1 MTMTET
7 TILNH
12 PKERAIFMAHRLG
25 HRHDGNVSEIV
36 SKRSSRNA
44 KLAKIPLGIAGRAA
58 VGFGRKL
65 AGGDKREI
73 NAELNQKAA
82 EQLFA
87 VLGELKG
94 GAMKFGQALSVMEAA
109 VPEEFGEHYR
119 EALTKLQAAAPPMP
133 AAAVHR
139 QLDQQLGTGWRQRF
153 REFDDSPTASAS
165 IGQVHK
171 AVWSDGRVVAV
182 KVQYPGA
189 DEALRADLKTLN
201 RMAGMMSAVIPGAD
215 VKPILA
221 EISERT
227 EEELDYRIEAGYQRQ
242 FAKAFDGHP
251 RFLVPKVVASAPK
264 VIVTE
269 WLDGGTPVSKII
281 QQGAEDPEG
290 TVALRNGT
298 AALMAEFHFSSPSIA
313 GLLHADPHPGNF
325 MVLPDGRL
333 AVIDYGA
340 CAPLPNGFPKILG
353 QLVALEVEDRYD
365 ELTALLHDNGWVI
378 PGKTVSREEIQ
389 SYLRPFTDPIKTET
403 FHFTRRWMQRVAGK
417 ATDIS
422 NSEMMK
428 TARSLQ
434 LPAEHVMIFRVLGG
448 SVGICAQLDA
458 EVPFM
463 KLMQDWVPGY
473 AETLRTAS

>member
-1 MTMTET
+1 MDNTDGDDPRE
-7 TILNH
+7 H
-12 PKERAIFMAHRLG
+12 PIPLAPRLG

-65 AGGDKREI
+65 AGGDKTEI

-153 REFDDSPTASAS
+153 KHFDDNPTASAS

-171 AVWSDGRVVAV
+171 AEWTDGRIVAV

-189 DEALRADLKTLN
+189 DEALRSDLKTLN
-201 RMAGMMSAVIPGAD
+201 RMASMISALIPGAD

-227 EEELDYRIEAGYQRQ
+227 EEELDYRIEGGHQRQ
-242 FAKAFDGHP
+242 FAKAFAEHP
-251 RFLVPKVVASAPK
+251 RFVVPKVVASAPK

-269 WLDGGTPVSKII
+269 WLDNATPVSKII
-281 QQGAEDPEG
+281 ERGIEDPAG
-290 TVALRNGT
+290 TLELRNRT
-298 AALMAEFHFSSPSIA
+298 AGLMGEFHFSSPAIA

-325 MVLPDGRL
+325 MVLEDGRL

-340 CAPLPNGFPKILG
+340 CAPLPNGFPSILG

-365 ELTALLHDNGWVI
+365 ELVELLHANGWVI
-378 PGKTVSREEIQ
+378 PGKTVSRKEIQ
-389 SYLRPFTDPIKTET
+389 DYLRPFTDPIKTET
-403 FHFTRRWMQRVAGK
+403 FHFTRKWMQRVAGK

-422 NSEMMK
+422 NTDMMK

-458 EVPFM
+458 EIPFM

-473 AETLRTAS
+473 AEYRTAS

>member
-1 MTMTET
+1 MGDPGEHR
-7 TILNH
+7 I
-12 PKERAIFMAHRLG
+12 PIAPRLG

-65 AGGDKREI
+65 AGGDKTEI

-133 AAAVHR
+133 AAAVHK

-153 REFDDSPTASAS
+153 KHFDDTPTASAS

-171 AVWSDGRVVAV
+171 AEWSDGRTVAV

-189 DEALRADLKTLN
+189 DEALRSDLKTLN
-201 RMAGMMSAVIPGAD
+201 RMASMIGALIPGAD

-227 EEELDYRIEAGYQRQ
+227 EEELDYRIEGGHQRQ
-242 FAKAFDGHP
+242 FAKAFAEHP

-269 WLDGGTPVSKII
+269 WLDNATPVSKII
-281 QQGAEDPEG
+281 ERGAADPAG
-290 TVALRNGT
+290 TVELRNRT
-298 AALMAEFHFSSPSIA
+298 AALMGEFHFSSPAIA

-325 MVLPDGRL
+325 MVLEDGRL

-340 CAPLPNGFPKILG
+340 CAPLPNGFPPILG

-365 ELTALLHDNGWVI
+365 ELVELLHANGWVI
-378 PGKTVSREEIQ
+378 PGKTVSRQEIQ
-389 SYLRPFTDPIKTET
+389 DYLRPFTDPIKTET
-403 FHFTRRWMQRVAGK
+403 FHFTRKWMQRVAGK

-422 NSEMMK
+422 NTDMMK

-434 LPAEHVMIFRVLGG
+434 LPAEHIMIFRVLGG

-458 EVPFM
+458 EIPFM
-463 KLMQDWVPGY
+463 KLMHDWVPGY
-473 AETLRTAS
+473 AEYRTAS

>member
-1 MTMTET
+1 M
-7 TILNH
+7 
-12 PKERAIFMAHRLG
+12 
-25 HRHDGNVSEIV
+25 SEIV

-153 REFDDSPTASAS
+153 REFDDAPTASAS

-201 RMAGMMSAVIPGAD
+201 RFAGMMGTLIPGAD

-281 QQGAEDPEG
+281 QQGMEDPEG
-290 TVALRNGT
+290 TRELRNRVAG
-298 AALMAEFHFSSPSIA
+298 LMGEFHFSSPSIA

-325 MVLPDGRL
+325 MMLPDGRL

-353 QLVALEVEDRYD
+353 QMVALEVEGRYD

-378 PGKTVSREEIQ
+378 PGKTLSIQEIQ
-389 SYLRPFTDPIKTET
+389 DYLRPFSDPIKTET

-422 NSEMMK
+422 NAEMMK

-463 KLMQDWVPGY
+463 KLMKDWVPGY
-473 AETLRTAS
+473 AETLRAAS

>member
-1 MTMTET
+1 MTDPTHALDPRLQL
-7 TILNH
+7 I
-12 PKERAIFMAHRLG
+12 PMANRLG

-65 AGGDKREI
+65 AGGDKQEI

-94 GAMKFGQALSVMEAA
+94 GAMKFGQALSVFEAA

-119 EALTKLQAAAPPMP
+119 EALTKLQSAAPPMP
-133 AAAVHR
+133 TAAVHR

-153 REFDDSPTASAS
+153 REFDDNPTASAS

-171 AVWSDGRVVAV
+171 AEWSDGRIVAV

-201 RMAGMMSAVIPGAD
+201 RMAGMMGAIIPGAD

-227 EEELDYRIEAGYQRQ
+227 EEELDYRIEGGHQRQ
-242 FAKAFDGHP
+242 FAKAFEGHP

-269 WLDGGTPVSKII
+269 WLDNATPVSKVISH
-281 QQGAEDPEG
+281 GMEDPAG
-290 TVALRNGT
+290 TLEQRNSV
-298 AALMAEFHFSSPSIA
+298 AALMGEFHFSSPAIA

-325 MVLPDGRL
+325 MVMPDGRL

-340 CAPLPNGFPKILG
+340 CAPLPNGFPPILG
-353 QLVALEVEDRYD
+353 QMVALAVEERFD
-365 ELTALLHDNGWVI
+365 ELTELMTTNGWVI
-378 PGKTVSREEIQ
+378 PGKTVSHQEIQ
-389 SYLRPFTDPIKTET
+389 DYLRPFTDPIKTET
-403 FHFTRRWMQRVAGK
+403 FHFTRKWMQRVAGK
-417 ATDIS
+417 ATDLT
-422 NSEMMK
+422 NQDMMK
-428 TARSLQ
+428 TARALQ
-434 LPAEHVMIFRVLGG
+434 LPAEYVMIFRVLGG
-448 SVGICAQLDA
+448 SIGICAQLDA
-458 EVPFM
+458 ELPFM

-473 AETLRTAS
+473 KEYRTAS